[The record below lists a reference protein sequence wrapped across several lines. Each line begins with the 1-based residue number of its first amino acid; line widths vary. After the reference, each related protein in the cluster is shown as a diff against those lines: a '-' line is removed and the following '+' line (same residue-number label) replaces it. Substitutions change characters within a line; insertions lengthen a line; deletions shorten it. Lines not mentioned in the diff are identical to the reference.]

1 MLDITSGT
9 VARALLVK
17 LDTGDG
23 DACWGDC
30 V

>member
-1 MLDITSGT
+1 MVDITSGT

-17 LDTGDG
+17 LDTGDR
-23 DACWGDC
+23 DASRGDC